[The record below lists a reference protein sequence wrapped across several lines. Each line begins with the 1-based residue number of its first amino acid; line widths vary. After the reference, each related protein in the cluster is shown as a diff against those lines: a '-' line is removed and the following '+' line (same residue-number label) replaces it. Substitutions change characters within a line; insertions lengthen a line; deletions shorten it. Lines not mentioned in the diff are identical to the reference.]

1 MVLSSSMDFFFAASS
16 FSVLW
21 VWMEKGGEG

>member
-21 VWMEKGGEG
+21 VGIVKGGEG